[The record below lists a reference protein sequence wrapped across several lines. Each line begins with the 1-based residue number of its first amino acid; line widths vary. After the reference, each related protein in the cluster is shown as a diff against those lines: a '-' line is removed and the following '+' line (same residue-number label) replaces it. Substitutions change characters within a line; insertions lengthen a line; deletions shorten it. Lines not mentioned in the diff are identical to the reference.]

1 MWCPKM
7 DFRKHEMSIQMNL
20 PYQIWEYFITVLVRI
35 TYIMVNNKLIPNPS
49 VLIQQKFISYS

>member
-35 TYIMVNNKLIPNPS
+35 TYIMVSNN
-49 VLIQQKFISYS
+49 